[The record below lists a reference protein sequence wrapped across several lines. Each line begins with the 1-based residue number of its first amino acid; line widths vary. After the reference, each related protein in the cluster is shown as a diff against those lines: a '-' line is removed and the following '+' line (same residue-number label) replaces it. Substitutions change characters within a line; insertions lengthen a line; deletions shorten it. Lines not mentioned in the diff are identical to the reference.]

1 MDTLLLF
8 LIFGLIAL
16 LILTAVG
23 AVAFLGGKLI
33 GWLAMCATKAH
44 PRSAH
49 FVRVSQRV
57 TYVAFAVFV
66 VYQAYFAIYPP
77 DDFYFGEFEE
87 ATLRRAPQDA
97 VVTAKDA
104 SYPDFHGDYCSFSRI
119 RFTQPSY
126 SKLLEDMSADK
137 RLASED
143 GGGFTSSGIANLK
156 LEPLKIVRTF
166 RRADLEMDHHHSVH
180 FLEDGAQVDVQ
191 ICVT

>member
-8 LIFGLIAL
+8 LIIGLFAL
-16 LILTAVG
+16 LMVAAVG
-23 AVAFLGGKLI
+23 AIAFLGGKLV
-33 GWLAMCATKAH
+33 GWLVMCATKAH
-44 PRSAH
+44 PRSGH

-57 TYVAFAVFV
+57 TYMAFAVFV
-66 VYQAYFAIYPP
+66 VYQTYFALYPP

-87 ATLRRAPQDA
+87 ATLRKPPQEA
-97 VVTAKDA
+97 FVVAKDA

-119 RFTQPSY
+119 RLTQASY
-126 SKLLEDMSADK
+126 SKLLEDMGADK

-143 GGGFTSSGIANLK
+143 GGGFTSSGMAKLK
-156 LEPLKIVRTF
+156 IQPLKIVRTF
-166 RRADLEMDHHHSVH
+166 RRTDLQIDHHHSVH